1 MTKQHT
7 RSQSLKSIAGA
18 SIPWLGILAVLENLD
33 RALPQFSNLLCCS
46 AREGLGML
54 LSIVLGTCQATQQ
67 NGFDCHQLLECLLRM
82 LLSVLTQLVVT
93 TGAI

>member
-7 RSQSLKSIAGA
+7 RSRSLKSIAGA

-33 RALPQFSNLLCCS
+33 RALPQFSNLLCCA
-46 AREGLGML
+46 AREGLGVL
-54 LSIVLGTCQATQQ
+54 PSIVLGATQPY
-67 NGFDCHQLLECLLRM
+67 GFDCHQLLECLLRM